1 MIFNMSGGGGTGLNF
16 AVVGNPQPTNPKNNT
31 VWIDT
36 DNEITEWTFSAENPY
51 AVQTDIYT
59 EVGATADRYLVSDG
73 SEKVQAAPHWTL
85 TDKITLPYGTDT
97 ITITASSSSTS
108 TVSHCFYDE
117 NGNLVSSVLRQT
129 GTRTYL
135 VPVGAKSVRVSIRE
149 NDTKSVIAHHYE
161 CDEGT
166 VWIQTS
172 DSSDIEFNALKKNGI
187 MAYPLS
193 VKQIINGVWVDKDKK
208 IYNDG
213 NFGEWWDGKL
223 YEYGKEWSHITGNLT
238 FKGDEDC
245 SISKGASSFSINS
258 WNGDWGTEAVSCV
271 AYFANPIDLTNFNTL
286 VFEGSFSRGGD
297 NPWNGIGVWSNTTSP
312 NWTNCAASSSALTN
326 GISTLDVSTLTGKY
340 YCGVWAYYTGTS
352 VTCKLL
358 KLE

>member
-16 AVVGNPQPTNPKNNT
+16 TVVGNPQPTNPKENT
-31 VWIDT
+31 IWVDT
-36 DNEITEWTFSAENPY
+36 DVEITSWHFCVSQPTTYKE
-51 AVQTDIYT
+51 
-59 EVGATADRYLVSDG
+59 GA
-73 SEKVQAAPHWTL
+73 
-85 TDKITLPYGTDT
+85 
-97 ITITASSSSTS
+97 
-108 TVSHCFYDE
+108 
-117 NGNLVSSVLRQT
+117 
-129 GTRTYL
+129 
-135 VPVGAKSVRVSIRE
+135 
-149 NDTKSVIAHHYE
+149 
-161 CDEGT
+161 
-166 VWIQTS
+166 VWIQT
-172 DSSDIEFNALKKNGI
+172 DNFSDIEFNALKKNGI
-187 MAYPLS
+187 MAYPLLI
-193 VKQIINGVWVDKDKK
+193 KQYINGTWVDKNKE
-208 IYNDG
+208 IYNG
-213 NFGEWWDGKL
+213 SEWGEWWHGKL

-286 VFEGSFSRGGD
+286 VFEGSFSRGGG

-312 NWTNCAASSSALTN
+312 SWTNCAASSNALTN
-326 GISTLDVSTLTGKY
+326 GVSTIDVSNLSGKY